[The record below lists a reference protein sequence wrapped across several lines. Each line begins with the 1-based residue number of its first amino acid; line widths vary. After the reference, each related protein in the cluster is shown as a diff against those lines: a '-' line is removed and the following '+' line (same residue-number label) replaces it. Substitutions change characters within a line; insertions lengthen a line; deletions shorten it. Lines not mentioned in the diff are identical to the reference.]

1 MGRPFYPLFLLPVP
15 FAAMVERSQKEV
27 WKLTPWLVLILLL
40 GNFILMAFDAREITS
55 GQRIIRVWTQTV
67 ADFVQSPV
75 TSISSGVTRYF
86 SSIANLRSA
95 QDENTKLQEQVY
107 QLQLQIES
115 TKGLSEENQRLKAL
129 LDFKDQ
135 SKLKVLPARI
145 IGRDP
150 SVWFDSSII
159 SRGSLDGVKLNM
171 PVVAN
176 GGLVGRI
183 TAVSP
188 LTSQVDLVTR
198 DKSGLGAVIGEIGS
212 STALGVVAGTSK
224 RDLLE
229 MKYVSGSTEVE
240 VGQAV
245 FTTGQDGIYPPGIKI
260 GDIVQIISGSATTPH
275 QIFIQPPAK
284 LGSMQEVGVLLY
296 EPPPRIPFEQ
306 KLTPPTKEKK

>member
-1 MGRPFYPLFLLPVP
+1 
-15 FAAMVERSQKEV
+15 MVERSQKEV

-55 GQRIIRVWTQTV
+55 GQRVIRAWTQTL

-75 TSISSGVTRYF
+75 TTITASVSNYF
-86 SSIANLRSA
+86 TSIANLRSA
-95 QDENTKLQEQVY
+95 QDENSQLKQQVEELKLQLASQE
-107 QLQLQIES
+107 
-115 TKGLSEENQRLKAL
+115 GLTSENERLKSL
-129 LDFKDQ
+129 LDLKEQ
-135 SKLKVLPARI
+135 SKYKVLTARI

-150 SVWFDSSII
+150 SVWFDASII
-159 SRGSLDGVKLNM
+159 NRGSLDGVKLNM

-176 GGLVGRI
+176 GGLVGRV

-188 LTSQVDLVTR
+188 LTAQVDLITR

-229 MKYVSGSTEVE
+229 MKYVAGTTDVQI
-240 VGQAV
+240 GQAV
-245 FTTGQDGIYPPGIKI
+245 FTTGQDGIYPPGIKV
-260 GDIVQIISGSATTPH
+260 GEIVQIISGSATTPH
-275 QIFIQPPAK
+275 QIFIQPAAK

-296 EPPPRIPFEQ
+296 EPPPPQPFEN
-306 KLTPPTKEKK
+306 KITTPGKTKK